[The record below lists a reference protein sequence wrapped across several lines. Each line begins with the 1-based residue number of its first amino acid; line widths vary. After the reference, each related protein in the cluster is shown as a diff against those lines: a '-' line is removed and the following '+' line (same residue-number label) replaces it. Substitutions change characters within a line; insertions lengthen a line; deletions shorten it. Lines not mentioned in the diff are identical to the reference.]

1 VVLVLGAVAIVAV
14 VVGLLVGAGMTRM
27 VSGQRAAL
35 PIFNAG
41 VIRRLLG

>member
-1 VVLVLGAVAIVAV
+1 MVLGAVGIAAVALTF
-14 VVGLLVGAGMTRM
+14 GLLVGAGMTRM